1 MPNYIM
7 LISWTDQGVK
17 AYANSLDRAEA
28 AAQQLA
34 TKFGGNLKQIYWTM
48 GAYDLVSVLEAPDDE
63 SATAFALA
71 ISSLGNVRT
80 STLRAFDAA
89 EMREIVNKA
98 ARVAMA
104 T

>member
-7 LISWTDQGVK
+7 LNSWTDQGVK
-17 AYANSLDRAEA
+17 AYANTLDRAEA
-28 AAQQLA
+28 AVQQLA
-34 TKFGGNLKQIYWTM
+34 TKFGGKLKQIYWTM
-48 GAYDLVSVLEAPDDE
+48 GAYDVVGVLEAPDDE

-71 ISSLGNVRT
+71 LSSLGNVRT

-98 ARVAMA
+98 AS
-104 T
+104 

>member
-63 SATAFALA
+63 TATAFALA
-71 ISSLGNVRT
+71 ISSLGTVRT
-80 STLRAFDAA
+80 STLRALTP
-89 EMREIVNKA
+89 RRC
-98 ARVAMA
+98 ARSS
-104 T
+104 TRQPEPP

>member
-17 AYANSLDRAEA
+17 AFANSLDRAEA

-71 ISSLGNVRT
+71 VSSLGHVRT

-98 ARVAMA
+98 ARAA
-104 T
+104 IAS